1 MYMKNPIV
9 DNNFLLLNS
18 VAETLYHDY
27 ASKMPIIDY
36 HCHLKPQEIAE
47 NRVFENLSKIWLEGD
62 HYKWRAMRAN
72 GVEEKYISGK
82 ASDWEKFQKWA
93 ETVPYTL
100 RNPLYHWTHL
110 ELKNPFGIHELLN
123 KESAKGIYDRASAV
137 LSSGELS
144 AQNIMKSFNVQKV
157 CTTDDPTDSLKWHQ
171 KIVEDNFEIKV
182 SMAWRPD
189 RALDVRDSVIFN
201 EYVGMLEAVTSMSI
215 ESYTD
220 YLVALKL
227 RHDYFQENG
236 CRLADHG
243 LEFPF
248 PVEKFTEKEI
258 ASIFL
263 KIRLGKDLANDDQQK
278 FMSALLHEFA
288 VWNFEK
294 GWVQQYHIGALRDV
308 NKKGVR
314 NIGKACGFDSIADFN
329 YAISM
334 GEFFNQLEESN
345 QLAKTIIYN
354 LNPKDNDMVAS
365 MVGNFQDGS
374 TPGKMQ
380 FGSGW
385 WFLDQKDGMEKQIN
399 TLSNQG
405 LLSRFIGMLTDS
417 RSFLSYSRH
426 EYFRRILC
434 NIIGN
439 DVKNGELPK
448 DMNLLG
454 QMVQDISYNNAN
466 NYFDF

>member
-1 MYMKNPIV
+1 MCMKNPIT
-9 DNNFLLLNS
+9 DKNFLLHNN
-18 VAETLYHDY
+18 VAKTLYHDY

-36 HCHLKPQEIAE
+36 HCHLIPQEIAE

-82 ASDWEKFQKWA
+82 AKDWEKFQKWS
-93 ETVPYTL
+93 ETVPYTM

-110 ELKNPFGIHELLN
+110 ELKHPFGINELLN
-123 KESAKGIYDRASAV
+123 KQSAKGIYDMASEV
-137 LSSGELS
+137 LSSGKLS
-144 AQNIMKSFNVQKV
+144 AQNIMKHFNVQKV
-157 CTTDDPTDSLKWHQ
+157 CTTDDPADSLKWHQ
-171 KIVEDNFEIKV
+171 KIVEDNCEIKV

-189 RALDVRDSVIFN
+189 RAMDVRDPVIFN
-201 EYVGMLEAVTSMSI
+201 DYVGMLEEVTSRSI

-220 YLVALKL
+220 YLETLKL
-227 RHDYFQENG
+227 RHDYFQEKG

-248 PVEKFTEKEI
+248 PVDEFTEKEI
-258 ASIFL
+258 ATIFL
-263 KIRLGKDLANDDQQK
+263 KIRLGKNLANEDQQK
-278 FMSALLHEFA
+278 FMSAMLHEFA

-294 GWVQQYHIGALRDV
+294 GWVQQYHVGALRDV
-308 NKKGVR
+308 NTKGVR
-314 NIGKACGFDSIADFN
+314 KVGKASGFDSIADFN
-329 YAISM
+329 YAASM
-334 GEFFNQLEESN
+334 GKFFNRLEESN

-354 LNPKDNDMVAS
+354 LNPKDNEMVAS
-365 MVGNFQDGS
+365 LIGNFQDGS

-380 FGSGW
+380 FGAGW
-385 WFLDQKDGMEKQIN
+385 WFLDQKDGIEKQIN

-405 LLSRFIGMLTDS
+405 LLSRFVGMLTDS

-434 NIIGN
+434 NIIGT
-439 DVKNGELPK
+439 DVKNGELPN
-448 DMNLLG
+448 DMNFLG

-466 NYFDF
+466 NYFNF